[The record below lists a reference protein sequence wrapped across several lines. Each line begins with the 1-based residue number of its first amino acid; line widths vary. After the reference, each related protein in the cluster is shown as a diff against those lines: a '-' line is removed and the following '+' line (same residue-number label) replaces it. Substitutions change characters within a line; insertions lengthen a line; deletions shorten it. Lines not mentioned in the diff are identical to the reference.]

1 MNSEEESLLF
11 QHTLLYESKQ
21 LMNNEEEVSLP
32 DITGLLC
39 EVLSRKLNI
48 SDSLKELLLSIH
60 TIFDTTDIMA
70 NLIDLDYEIQGFIYK
85 LLEKNWTY
93 LDIKAQYMELLLKH
107 SHSTCFIKG
116 DSFVK
121 NMFGIIIIELKKEEL
136 IYDFDTYLIYF
147 NDIYKFTGV
156 ARWFEV
162 FALLCTRFS
171 RLPIDA
177 TPLQISDSILDAAI
191 SEENHLLIE
200 DLIELL
206 IESYGEEQ
214 ALASISTNSISSIL
228 LSEQTIPYSYLV
240 FAKKK
245 LMFSVDEH
253 AIFMEDFIKHS
264 NAIKCV
270 SIFKEYSTKT
280 QRLIAE
286 ILCNTLMTAYLRV
299 MKGNLDVIK
308 EILIFSADVN
318 IEATTEIM
326 LELVK
331 NKVWDVDDEF
341 NESFINDIFN
351 QCYDQS
357 NDEWH
362 FENDT
367 RYTELCEL
375 LDIYFPK

>member
-1 MNSEEESLLF
+1 
-11 QHTLLYESKQ
+11 
-21 LMNNEEEVSLP
+21 
-32 DITGLLC
+32 
-39 EVLSRKLNI
+39 
-48 SDSLKELLLSIH
+48 
-60 TIFDTTDIMA
+60 
-70 NLIDLDYEIQGFIYK
+70 
-85 LLEKNWTY
+85 
-93 LDIKAQYMELLLKH
+93 
-107 SHSTCFIKG
+107 
-116 DSFVK
+116 
-121 NMFGIIIIELKKEEL
+121 
-136 IYDFDTYLIYF
+136 
-147 NDIYKFTGV
+147 
-156 ARWFEV
+156 
-162 FALLCTRFS
+162 
-171 RLPIDA
+171 
-177 TPLQISDSILDAAI
+177 
-191 SEENHLLIE
+191 
-200 DLIELL
+200 
-206 IESYGEEQ
+206 
-214 ALASISTNSISSIL
+214 
-228 LSEQTIPYSYLV
+228 
-240 FAKKK
+240 
-245 LMFSVDEH
+245 MFSVDEH